1 MVSKRNVG
9 RNKALWSAPLDS
21 WIALSEDETRVVA
34 TGATFAEVAKL
45 LDEASDENS
54 VILKTPK
61 SWLPL
66 GVYVEELVSR
76 ITPENL
82 HSETDGG
89 EPVGKEQW

>member
-1 MVSKRNVG
+1 MVTKRNVG

-34 TGATFAEVAKL
+34 TGATFAEMAKL

-66 GVYVEELVSR
+66 GVELVSR

-82 HSETDGG
+82 HSETDWGQ
-89 EPVGKEQW
+89 PVGKEQW